1 MNILEIL
8 ILVIVVSTLNTVC
21 FFIGAKVGQKV
32 VMNEPIQAPNINPME
47 KIKESINKKEVQREQ
62 DRYETILQNIE
73 KYDGTGLGQSDV
85 PNI

>member
-1 MNILEIL
+1 MNLLEIL
-8 ILVIVVSTLNTVC
+8 ILAIAVSALNTVC
-21 FFIGAKVGQKV
+21 FFVGAKVGQKV
-32 VMNEPIQAPNINPME
+32 VNNEPIQAPSINPME
-47 KIKESINKKEVQREQ
+47 KIKERIDKKEAQREQ